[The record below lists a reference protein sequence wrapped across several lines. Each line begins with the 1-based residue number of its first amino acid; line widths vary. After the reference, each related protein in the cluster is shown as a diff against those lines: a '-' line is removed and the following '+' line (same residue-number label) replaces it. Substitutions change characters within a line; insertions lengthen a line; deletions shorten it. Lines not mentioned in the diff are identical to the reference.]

1 MSLAECGDGAL
12 GVLYAQVEGSGW
24 GGARWGGHL
33 TSEQA
38 PKQWGVRKSS
48 LKGHMML
55 TPISL
60 ETR

>member
-12 GVLYAQVEGSGW
+12 GVVYHQVEGSGW
-24 GGARWGGHL
+24 DGAGWGGHS

-38 PKQWGVRKSS
+38 PKQRGVKESS